1 MPPDARFRDSTDRPG
16 PARWELAAFPSG
28 QDDYPVGGISWYEA
42 NAYCR
47 SVGKRLPTV
56 LHWTRAAL
64 APDEMFAPIAPAI
77 IPVSNYGS
85 NGPSRVGTFRGI
97 GPYGTFEGALNGRTE
112 STSTANRDWITEKI
126 SFDGGQ
132 DYVLPLEESQKPLF
146 ERLGTPSS
154 DKRHVIFDAGH
165 AADYPRSQTIREV
178 VGWTHD

>member
-16 PARWELAAFPSG
+16 PARWQLAAFPSG

-77 IPVSNYGS
+77 FQSATTARTDRRASAHFAASDRTARSKVP
-85 NGPSRVGTFRGI
+85 
-97 GPYGTFEGALNGRTE
+97 LNGRTE
-112 STSTANRDWITEKI
+112 STSTTNRDWITEKI